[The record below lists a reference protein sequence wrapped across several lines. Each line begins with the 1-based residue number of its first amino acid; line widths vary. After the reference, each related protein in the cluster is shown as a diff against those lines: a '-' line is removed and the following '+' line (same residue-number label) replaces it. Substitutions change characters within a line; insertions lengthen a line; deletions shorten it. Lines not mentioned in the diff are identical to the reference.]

1 MGRPRKEKLAELAK
15 DSDGAEVPA
24 RGCREAG
31 LLLLGGVG
39 QGDTH
44 RGESR
49 RAAADTPCRAQLRPY
64 GRSQAPPQIQDSC

>member
-31 LLLLGGVG
+31 LLLP
-39 QGDTH
+39 H
-44 RGESR
+44 PS
-49 RAAADTPCRAQLRPY
+49 
-64 GRSQAPPQIQDSC
+64 